1 MYDKCPAWWEGPDG
15 SRVLMMYVPGYAH
28 ASGWGLDQS
37 VERGPGAGARQR
49 SAGYEERKDYPYDAV
64 FLHGAVSDNCR

>member
-1 MYDKCPAWWEGPDG
+1 MYDKCPCWWEGPDG

-28 ASGWGLDQS
+28 AVGL
-37 VERGPGAGARQR
+37 GPGPERRAGPGTC
-49 SAGYEERKDYPYDAV
+49 SAALRGYEERKDYPYDAV